1 MPPIDRR
8 SFQFHGIDLF
18 ELMSERARAS
28 RSARRSRRRLMLI
41 WLGNRLLIV
50 GGPLLALAAAWR
62 LATLAHGV
70 AGVVAAAAVAVLMLS
85 LAGAVGWWLRGSVV
99 TDWFRKRERLAR
111 QKLARRRSS
120 LLAVNEQLRARA
132 PKDAAD

>member
-18 ELMSERARAS
+18 ELMSEQARAS

>member
-1 MPPIDRR
+1 
-8 SFQFHGIDLF
+8 
-18 ELMSERARAS
+18 
-28 RSARRSRRRLMLI
+28 MLI